1 MTRKEQEDAMADT
14 LFDQSANK
22 LAVSLSI
29 NSDLYAKAQ
38 ALDAKAQAL
47 GIDTSRVAEA
57 AIARAVQ
64 NADREQLLADI
75 RKDREVVARYIAE
88 HGDPVAELREM
99 YGTL

>member
-1 MTRKEQEDAMADT
+1 MIRKEQEDAMADT

-29 NSDLYAKAQ
+29 NSDLY
-38 ALDAKAQAL
+38 AKAQAL